1 MKKFTYLLIFIS
13 FFIQGCGLSGAYI
26 YFGDTAFKEYR
37 ALRKAGKEEESV
49 KAAKTAFER
58 YKSSLTYD
66 EKRYPTVYAKLA
78 EATYAATKNP
88 KKSISW
94 LTKGNELV
102 TDHPVILSTLG
113 WYQFLQSKAEESI
126 AESRKLFDT
135 AQDNYK
141 TALLSDALDPK
152 INAGLLKIYFY
163 QLVQNNSFGNEDRNE
178 NIHTQVKELFENVE
192 EGSGESPYIME
203 VKGIYYFIQKDY
215 NKAIEY
221 LSKALENITET
232 FDGKIVN
239 LYLCRSYSET
249 KRYDQAMAI
258 ANQYLEIHP
267 TDTEYIAEL
276 VIAFY
281 SKGESSFAEMELEK
295 MNNITDQ
302 YHEFYFRLGSMFS
315 KKNKVAKAEKYLLM
329 AFRLNPKNGR
339 YTMALGENYLLKGN
353 RNAAKKFFE
362 KSIKLAPVKSRLEK
376 DAQHKLTEIN

>member
-26 YFGDTAFKEYR
+26 YFGDNAFKEYR
-37 ALRKAGKEEESV
+37 SLSKIGKHEEAA
-49 KAAKTAFER
+49 KAAKSAFER

-66 EKRYPTVYAKLA
+66 DKRYPTVYAKLA
-78 EATYAATKNP
+78 EATYIATNNP
-88 KKSISW
+88 KKSIHW
-94 LTKGNELV
+94 LEIGNSKIPEN
-102 TDHPVILSTLG
+102 PAILSALG
-113 WYQFLQSKAEESI
+113 WYQFLKSKSEESI
-126 AESRKLFDT
+126 AESRKLFDS
-135 AQDNYK
+135 ALDNYK

-152 INAGLLKIYFY
+152 INAGLLKLYFY
-163 QLVQNNSFGNEDRNE
+163 QIVQNNSFGNEERNE

-249 KRYDQAMAI
+249 KRYDQAMVI
-258 ANQYLEIHP
+258 ANQYLELHP
-267 TDTEYIAEL
+267 KDTEYIAEL

-281 SKGESSFAEMELEK
+281 LKGESSFAEMELEK
-295 MNNITDQ
+295 INNITDQ
-302 YHEFYFRLGSMFS
+302 YHEFYYRLGVMFS
-315 KKNKVAKAEKYLLM
+315 KKNKVDKAEKYLLM
-329 AFRLNPKNGR
+329 AFRLSPKNGR

-362 KSIKLAPVKSRLEK
+362 KSIKLAPVKSKLEK